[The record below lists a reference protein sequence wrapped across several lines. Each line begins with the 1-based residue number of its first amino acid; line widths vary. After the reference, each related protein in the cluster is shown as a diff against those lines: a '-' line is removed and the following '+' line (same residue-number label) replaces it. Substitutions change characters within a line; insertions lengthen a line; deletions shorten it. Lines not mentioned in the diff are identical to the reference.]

1 MGFARIGG
9 NAWRQV
15 AGPTA
20 VLLLAPVALT
30 ATGPAG
36 VGAVIA
42 AIADPMA
49 VMAGRSP
56 GVRPAGALTQSK
68 QRRLATPGPRSEHV
82 LPRVRQH
89 PGGVVPADY
98 VPGDAIPFGEIGPE
112 AVTPVTP
119 IAFAAPVGGGG
130 GGVGGFTGGAFGGG
144 GGGGGSG
151 SGGGGDTST
160 PVVTT
165 PPLTASVPEPATWA
179 TLLLGMAV
187 AGIALRRRPAPRAV
201 PRRP

>member
-1 MGFARIGG
+1 MGFALIGG

-15 AGPTA
+15 AGPTV

-49 VMAGRSP
+49 VIAGRSP
-56 GVRPAGALTQSK
+56 GARPAGALTQSK
-68 QRRLATPGPRSEHV
+68 QRRPAAHGPRSEHV

-89 PGGVVPADY
+89 PGGGVVPTDY
-98 VPGDAIPFGEIGPE
+98 VPNDAIPFGEIGPE

-119 IAFAAPVGGGG
+119 IAFATPIGG

-144 GGGGGSG
+144 GGGGIGGGS
-151 SGGGGDTST
+151 GGGDTST

-165 PPLTASVPEPATWA
+165 PPPTASVPEPATWA